1 MLGLVMRFLS
11 PDTKALVQLALRM
24 VDSLDTPEERKAVAE
39 FGINMLADG
48 RVTVSEWSAFG
59 KRLGV
64 FRSVGK
70 RRRQGYDW

>member
-1 MLGLVMRFLS
+1 MLGLLMRLLP

-39 FGINMLADG
+39 FGMKMLSDG
-48 RVTVSEWSAFG
+48 SVSITEWSAFG

-64 FRSVGK
+64 FRLGGK
-70 RRRQGYDW
+70 NGK

>member
-1 MLGLVMRFLS
+1 MRFLS
-11 PDTKALVQLALRM
+11 PDTKALVRLALRM
-24 VDSLDTPEERKAVAE
+24 VGSLDTPEERKEVAE

-64 FRSVGK
+64 FRLGGK
-70 RRRQGYDW
+70 NGK